1 MSSFRQF
8 NGVKPT
14 NIGNSSKT
22 VTNRRHSFSTAGG
35 TVTSVGNARVPLRNR
50 GSRLSPALPSVST
63 DNASMTGSAHG
74 ANVPRRRISL
84 DKVRLC
90 SYCWQCILIML
101 GKTDG
106 VILSPHR
113 PHHYRSPK
121 VLHIESF
128 MVALCNRADHI
139 YFHTVSFFF
148 CFFLA

>member
-14 NIGNSSKT
+14 NINNSSKT

-63 DNASMTGSAHG
+63 DNASMTGSTHG

-90 SYCWQCILIML
+90 SYCWQ
-101 GKTDG
+101 
-106 VILSPHR
+106 
-113 PHHYRSPK
+113 
-121 VLHIESF
+121 
-128 MVALCNRADHI
+128 
-139 YFHTVSFFF
+139 
-148 CFFLA
+148 